1 MKRFRLRLSVVA
13 VALVIL
19 PSLAFSGDRHR
30 PARKSFFVVNPSLRA
45 EILAQEATEQGDDLL
60 PKALDPA
67 APLAIDAEDG
77 KGLNGEKW
85 NEFGF
90 QGLRVSLSRFVLEQD
105 TNGIGP
111 LVGDDQAAWSN
122 FWSRFSRGALG
133 KDDIEALGEFF
144 QPQLNLGI
152 EF

>member
-1 MKRFRLRLSVVA
+1 MKRFRLCLLIVA
-13 VALVIL
+13 VVMVL
-19 PSLAFSGDRHR
+19 PSLVFPGDRHR

-45 EILAQEATEQGDDLL
+45 EVLAQEATEQGDDLF
-60 PKALDPA
+60 DPA
-67 APLAIDAEDG
+67 APLAIGSEDG
-77 KGLNGEKW
+77 KGLNGGKW

-90 QGLRVSLSRFVLEQD
+90 QGLRMSLSRFAPEQGS
-105 TNGIGP
+105 NRGGP
-111 LVGDDQAAWSN
+111 LVGDDQTAWSN

-133 KDDIEALGEFF
+133 KDDIEALGEIF